1 MGLEA
6 TASESVVDEKEEK
19 HFHHAMGQKLH
30 EVPFQATFRTLGSLR
45 ERKARPE
52 KGRPNGEKSS
62 EGCVNGVQHFTGRNW
77 WAYGSNNVV
86 TKTGR
91 NLFAWTITCWWTK

>member
-30 EVPFQATFRTLGSLR
+30 EVPFQATFRTLGSFR

-52 KGRPNGEKSS
+52 ERKTEWRKKQRRFREWSS
-62 EGCVNGVQHFTGRNW
+62 AFHRGNVTGWENIFRRTH
-77 WAYGSNNVV
+77 GTQS
-86 TKTGR
+86 
-91 NLFAWTITCWWTK
+91 